1 MNVMPLRAPTARPEW
16 IERCITGA
24 TGHPLSILANVLT
37 AMEFDHGLRD
47 AFALDEMLRAPMLMH
62 PIGNPIC
69 PQFYARPLND
79 TDITDLVEY
88 LQRHGLKRIA
98 KEVAR
103 DAAIA
108 RARDCA
114 FHPVRQYLDNL
125 MWDGGRRLN
134 TWLAVRLGAELTPY
148 TQNIGT
154 MFLLAMVARIYD
166 PGCKAD
172 YMAVLEGPQGA
183 MKSTACAILGGEWF
197 SDNLPEV
204 GEGKDVSQH
213 IAGKWLIEIAEMHA
227 MSRVETAQLKAFY
240 HAHHR
245 TLSTELRPP

>member
-1 MNVMPLRAPTARPEW
+1 MPRLAANSCRLPTGARHERGRHRVGTRWCRMNVMPLRAPTARPEW

-154 MFLLAMVARIYD
+154 MFLIGDGGADLRSGLQGGLHARARRPAGRD
-166 PGCKAD
+166 EEHCLRNPRRRV
-172 YMAVLEGPQGA
+172 VLG
-183 MKSTACAILGGEWF
+183 
-197 SDNLPEV
+197 
-204 GEGKDVSQH
+204 
-213 IAGKWLIEIAEMHA
+213 
-227 MSRVETAQLKAFY
+227 
-240 HAHHR
+240 
-245 TLSTELRPP
+245 